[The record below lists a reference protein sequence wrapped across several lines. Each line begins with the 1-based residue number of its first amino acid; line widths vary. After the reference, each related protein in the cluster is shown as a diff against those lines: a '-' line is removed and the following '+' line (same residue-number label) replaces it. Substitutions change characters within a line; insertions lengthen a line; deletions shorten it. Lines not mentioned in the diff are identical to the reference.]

1 MLLKKVWYLC
11 TMECH
16 SPSAATWLDL
26 VIVILNEISKKGE
39 VSCDTCYMKNL
50 NQNDANELIY
60 EIETDSQT

>member
-1 MLLKKVWYLC
+1 
-11 TMECH
+11 MECH

-26 VIVILNEISKKGE
+26 AIVILNEISKKGE
-39 VSCDTCYMKNL
+39 ISCDTCYMKNL